1 ALDGN
6 QATNRQTFSS
16 VLISGLSV
24 PPGQHVFFRWRDI
37 DDSGMDQGMALDD
50 LIISFSPQFPPTD
63 RFWTNALGGN
73 YNVAANWLSN
83 AVPLPQDTA
92 NFTNEASYQ
101 VDWPLSAITAN
112 AIFNAG
118 SGTVTQAIGASSWTI
133 ANNYVVGKD

>member
-1 ALDGN
+1 PEPGLVTGWTQVSNLNFVSPTVLTATTALDGN

-73 YNVAANWLSN
+73 YNVAA
-83 AVPLPQDTA
+83 
-92 NFTNEASYQ
+92 
-101 VDWPLSAITAN
+101 
-112 AIFNAG
+112 
-118 SGTVTQAIGASSWTI
+118 
-133 ANNYVVGKD
+133 